1 MPLPYKYL
9 ANFDDNNFLKQEPEL
24 LVFTLSAKNIMK
36 IQIEHLQHQADAIK
50 QTIKSIQNKEQNNF
64 AIEMETGTGKT
75 FTFVST
81 IFALYQ
87 EFGYKKFIIV
97 TPRVAIKEGV
107 YKTFEI
113 FDEYFKDQYNN
124 IKYEVNNYDGG
135 KINLISNFISKNDL
149 QILILTK
156 QSFDKETNKLRQNN
170 RDELFGFGSYIEQI
184 KEIKPIVIIDE
195 PQLNAKF
202 NSSELI
208 ELLNPQVILSYSA
221 THPKEN
227 AEKIIYTYSPD
238 QAYNDR
244 QVKRLEYF
252 SIELEGGIN
261 ASLQLENTDLN
272 KKTAKIKYN
281 NKSYSLKSN
290 DNLGK
295 KTEDK
300 SLNDYVVK
308 YVIQGDIFFTNG
320 KKFSQLAGQSVSEEV
335 ILREQIKQTILQHQ
349 EKEQR
354 LKNEGIKQMSLFF
367 VPSVADFVD
376 DGVVK
381 QIFLE
386 EYKNIYKQKA
396 EGRYAYYFSSGKGTK
411 DAQEKEMT
419 KLILKDRDELL
430 SLDNKVEFIF
440 AHTSLGVGW
449 DNPNIFN
456 ICFLRHIASE
466 SNKKQFVGRGLRLC
480 VNSEGKRI
488 FEGNEINDL
497 DRINNLTIIGSMQY
511 ESFCSQYQKEAGW
524 SQESQSKIG
533 NAKDKISKQIKIK
546 PDKKQLAQKL
556 WQRLKPKTHWYIE
569 FKNLDRFYENI
580 ITELQNAAINQKT
593 ISITKGDIKGN
604 INQDGF
610 QTQEIIENFDIKQV
624 ITRIKEKTWLSANE
638 INKILNEINEKE
650 IRKNQEAFINIA
662 IETIERCKKN
672 HIMSI
677 AEVTYQKT
685 GENFDDAHFV
695 YEERTS
701 YHSNLLES
709 KKSLFN
715 FVDFDSNQEKKF
727 VQLADNS
734 LQVELLVKLPKGS
747 EDKFHI
753 NTPIGK
759 YTPDFALL
767 VNGNNKLYMIFE
779 VKSKKPKELSDEEKF
794 KIKCAVKHFQQLGF
808 DVATE
813 FINHQGS
820 DLLEI
825 SKFQQDC
832 YSVYIPKPSGL

>member
-1 MPLPYKYL
+1 
-9 ANFDDNNFLKQEPEL
+9 
-24 LVFTLSAKNIMK
+24 MK
-36 IQIEHLQHQADAIK
+36 IQIEHLQHQADAI
-50 QTIKSIQNKEQNNF
+50 QATIKSIKDKKQNNF

-87 EFGYKKFIIV
+87 QFDYKKFIIV
-97 TPRVAIKEGV
+97 APRVAIKEGV

-149 QILILTK
+149 QILIVTK

-184 KEIKPIVIIDE
+184 KATKPIVIIDE

-208 ELLNPQVILSYSA
+208 ELLNPQVVLSYSA

-227 AEKIIYTYSPD
+227 AEKIIYTYSPER
-238 QAYNDR
+238 AYNDR

-261 ASLQLENTDLN
+261 ASLQLEKTDLN

-281 NKSYSLKSN
+281 NKSYSIKSG

-295 KTEDK
+295 KTSDK

-308 YVIQGDIFFTNG
+308 YITKDDLWFLNG
-320 KKFSQLAGQSVSEEV
+320 KKFSQLIEQSVDAEI
-335 ILREQIKQTILQHQ
+335 ILREQIKQTILQHK

-354 LKNEGIKQMSLFF
+354 LKSQKIKQISLFF
-367 VPSVADFVD
+367 VPTVADFIN
-376 DGVVK
+376 DGAVK
-381 QIFLE
+381 KIFLQ
-386 EYKNIYKQKA
+386 EYKNIYQQKA
-396 EGRYAYYFSSGKGTK
+396 EGRFAYYFSSGKGTK

-488 FEGNEINDL
+488 FEGKEINDI

-511 ESFCSQYQKEAGW
+511 QLFCSQYQKEAGL

-546 PDKKQLAQKL
+546 QDKKQLAKEL

-569 FKNLDRFYENI
+569 FKNLDEFYKNVI
-580 ITELQNAAINQKT
+580 AELKNEVVNQKT
-593 ISITKGDIKGN
+593 IAITKGDIKGSVSH
-604 INQDGF
+604 F
-610 QTQEIIENFDIKQV
+610 QAQEIIENFDIKQV
-624 ITRIKEKTWLSANE
+624 ITKIKEKTWLSVSE
-638 INKILNEINEKE
+638 INKILNEISEKE
-650 IRKNQEAFINIA
+650 IRKNQEAFIDIA

-685 GENFDDAHFV
+685 GENFDDSHFIA
-695 YEERTS
+695 EERTS
-701 YHSNLLES
+701 YHENLMES

-715 FVDFDSNQEKKF
+715 FVDFDSTQEKRF
-727 VQLADNS
+727 VELADNS

-767 VNGNNKLYMIFE
+767 VNNSNKLYMVFE
-779 VKSKKPKELSDEEKF
+779 VKSQKPKELNDEEKF

-820 DLLEI
+820 NLLEI

-832 YSVYIPKPSGL
+832 YSVYIPNAKN

>member
-1 MPLPYKYL
+1 
-9 ANFDDNNFLKQEPEL
+9 
-24 LVFTLSAKNIMK
+24 MK
-36 IQIEHLQHQADAIK
+36 IQIEHLQHQTDAIK
-50 QTIKSIQNKEQNNF
+50 ETIKSISDKEQSHF

-81 IFALYQ
+81 IFELYK

-97 TPRVAIKEGV
+97 APRVAIKEGI
-107 YKTFEI
+107 YKTFEV
-113 FDEYFKDQYNN
+113 FGEYFKGKYNN
-124 IKYEVNNYDGG
+124 IQYNVSNYDSG
-135 KINLISNFISKNDL
+135 KINIISNFINGNDL

-195 PQLNAKF
+195 PQLNKDF
-202 NSSELI
+202 NSNQLL
-208 ELLNPQVILSYSA
+208 ELLNPQFVLSYSA

-227 AEKIIYTYSPD
+227 EGKIIYSYSPD

-244 QVKRLEYF
+244 QVKRLEYL

-261 ASLQLENTDLN
+261 ASLQLEKTDLN

-376 DGVVK
+376 NGVVK

-419 KLILKDRDELL
+419 KLILKDREELL

-480 VNSEGKRI
+480 VNKEGKRI
-488 FEGNEINDL
+488 FEDKSIIDI

-511 ESFCSQYQKEAGW
+511 ASFCSQYQAEAGW
-524 SQESQSKIG
+524 NKNNQSQIG
-533 NAKDKISKQIKIK
+533 DAKKRISKQIKIK
-546 PDKKQLAQKL
+546 QDKKDLAKEL
-556 WQRLKPKTHWYIE
+556 WKRLKPKTNWYIN

-580 ITELQNAAINQKT
+580 ITELQNAAINQKA

-604 INQDGF
+604 MNQDGF
-610 QTQEIIENFDIKQV
+610 QSQEIIENFNINQV
-624 ITRIKEKTWLSANE
+624 IAKIKEKTWLSVNE
-638 INKILNEINEKE
+638 IKDILKKIDEKE
-650 IRKNQEAFINIA
+650 MRKNQESFINTA

-677 AEVTYQKT
+677 AEVIYEKT
-685 GENFDDAHFV
+685 GENFDDEHFIL
-695 YEERTS
+695 EERNS
-701 YHSNLLES
+701 YHENLMES
-709 KKSLFN
+709 EKSLFN
-715 FVDFDSNQEKKF
+715 FVDFDSNQEEKF
-727 VQLADNS
+727 VQLADNTPS
-734 LQVELLVKLPKGS
+734 VKLLVKLPKGS

-767 VNGNNKLYMIFE
+767 INGNNKLYMIFE

-794 KIKCAVKHFQQLGF
+794 KIQCAVKHFEKLGF
-808 DVATE
+808 DVRPE
-813 FINHQGS
+813 YIDHGKDSNM
-820 DLLEI
+820 LEV
-825 SKFQQDC
+825 SKLQQDS
-832 YSVYIPKPSGL
+832 YTVYIPNAKN

>member
-1 MPLPYKYL
+1 
-9 ANFDDNNFLKQEPEL
+9 
-24 LVFTLSAKNIMK
+24 MK
-36 IQIEHLQHQADAIK
+36 IQIEHLQHQADAI
-50 QTIKSIQNKEQNNF
+50 QATIKSIKNKEQNNF

-87 EFGYKKFIIV
+87 QFDYKKFIIV
-97 TPRVAIKEGV
+97 APRVAIKEGV

-149 QILILTK
+149 QILIVTK

-184 KEIKPIVIIDE
+184 KATKPIVIVDE

-208 ELLNPQVILSYSA
+208 ELLNPQVVLSYSA

-244 QVKRLEYF
+244 QVKRLEYLA
-252 SIELEGGIN
+252 IELEGAFN
-261 ASLQLENTDLN
+261 ASLQLENTDIN

-281 NKSYSLKSN
+281 NKSYSLKSG

-295 KTEDK
+295 KTSDK
-300 SLNDYVVK
+300 SLSDYVVK
-308 YVIQGDIFFTNG
+308 YIVKDDLWFVNG
-320 KKFSQLAGQSVSEEV
+320 KKFSQLIEQSVDAET
-335 ILREQIKQTILQHQ
+335 ILREQIKQTILQHK

-354 LKNEGIKQMSLFF
+354 LKSQKIKQISLFF
-367 VPSVADFVD
+367 VPTVADFND
-376 DGVVK
+376 DGAVK
-381 QIFLE
+381 KIFLQ
-386 EYKNIYKQKA
+386 EYKNIYQQEA
-396 EGRYAYYFSSGKGTK
+396 EGRFASYFSSNKGTK

-419 KLILKDRDELL
+419 KLILKDREELL
-430 SLDNKVEFIF
+430 SLNNKVEFIF

-488 FEGNEINDL
+488 FEGKEINDI

-511 ESFCSQYQKEAGW
+511 QLFCSQYQQEAGW
-524 SQESQSKIG
+524 SQENQAKIG
-533 NAKDKISKQIKIK
+533 NVKDKISKQIKIK
-546 PDKKQLAQKL
+546 PDKKQLAQEL

-569 FKNLDRFYENI
+569 FKNLDEFYKNI
-580 ITELQNAAINQKT
+580 IAELKNEVVNQKA
-593 ISITKGDIKGN
+593 IAITKGDIKGSVSH
-604 INQDGF
+604 F
-610 QTQEIIENFDIKQV
+610 QAQEISENFDIKQV
-624 ITRIKEKTWLSANE
+624 ITKIKEKTWLSVSE

-685 GENFDDAHFV
+685 GENFDDEHFIA
-695 YEERTS
+695 EERTS
-701 YHSNLLES
+701 YHENLMES
-709 KKSLFN
+709 EKSLFN
-715 FVDFDSNQEKKF
+715 FVDFDSTQEKRF
-727 VQLADNS
+727 VELADNS

-767 VNGNNKLYMIFE
+767 VNNSNKLYMVFE
-779 VKSKKPKELSDEEKF
+779 VKSKKPKELNDEEKF

-820 DLLEI
+820 NLLEI

>member
-1 MPLPYKYL
+1 
-9 ANFDDNNFLKQEPEL
+9 
-24 LVFTLSAKNIMK
+24 MK
-36 IQIEHLQHQADAIK
+36 IQIEHLPHQANAIE
-50 QTIKSIQNKEQNNF
+50 QTIKSIKDKKQNNF

-113 FDEYFKDQYNN
+113 FDEYLKDQYNN

-227 AEKIIYTYSPD
+227 EQKIIYTYSPD
-238 QAYNDR
+238 MAYNDR
-244 QVKRLEYF
+244 QVKRLEYLA
-252 SIELEGGIN
+252 IELEGAFN
-261 ASLQLENTDLN
+261 ASFQLESTDIN

-281 NKSYSLKSN
+281 NKSYSIKSG

-295 KTEDK
+295 KTSDK

-308 YVIQGDIFFTNG
+308 HIITDDLLFLNG
-320 KKFSQLAGQSVSEEV
+320 KKFSQLIEQSVDQET
-335 ILREQIKQTILQHQ
+335 ILREQIKQTILQHK

-354 LKNEGIKQMSLFF
+354 LKNQKIKQISLFF
-367 VPSVADFVD
+367 VPTVADFIN
-376 DGVVK
+376 DGAVK
-381 QIFLE
+381 KIFLQ
-386 EYKNIYKQKA
+386 EYKNIYLQDA
-396 EGRYAYYFSSGKGTK
+396 EGRFASYFSSNKGTK

-419 KLILKDRDELL
+419 KLILKDREELL
-430 SLDNKVEFIF
+430 SLNNKVEFIF

-480 VNSEGKRI
+480 VNSEGKRV

-497 DRINNLTIIGSMQY
+497 NRINNLTIIGSMQY
-511 ESFCSQYQKEAGW
+511 ESFCSQYQQEAGW
-524 SQESQSKIG
+524 NKDNQAKIG
-533 NAKDKISKQIKIK
+533 NAAKKISKQIKIK
-546 PDKKQLAQKL
+546 PDKKQLANEL

-569 FKNLDRFYENI
+569 FKNLGEFYQNV
-580 ITELQNAAINQKT
+580 ITELQNEVITQKA

-604 INQDGF
+604 VNDYKSQD
-610 QTQEIIENFDIKQV
+610 IIETFNKNQI
-624 ITRIKEKTWLSANE
+624 ITKIKEKTWLSIDE

-650 IRKNQEAFINIA
+650 IKKNQESFIKIA
-662 IETIERCKKN
+662 IETIERCKKK
-672 HIMSI
+672 HIMSV

-685 GENFDDAHFV
+685 GDNFDDEHFIA
-695 YEERTS
+695 EERTS
-701 YHSNLLES
+701 YHLNLLES
-709 KKSLFN
+709 EKSLFN
-715 FVDFDSNQEKKF
+715 FVDFDSTQEKKF
-727 VQLADNS
+727 VQLADNTES
-734 LQVELLVKLPKGS
+734 IQLLVKLPKGS

-767 VNGNNKLYMIFE
+767 VNSSNKLYMIFE
-779 VKSKKPKELSDEEKF
+779 VKSQKLNELNDEEKF

-808 DVATE
+808 DVATQCVD
-813 FINHQGS
+813 HQGS

-832 YSVYIPKPSGL
+832 YSVYIPNEK

>member
-1 MPLPYKYL
+1 
-9 ANFDDNNFLKQEPEL
+9 
-24 LVFTLSAKNIMK
+24 MK
-36 IQIEHLQHQADAIK
+36 IQIEHLQHQADAI
-50 QTIKSIQNKEQNNF
+50 QATIKSIKNKEQNNF

-87 EFGYKKFIIV
+87 QFDYKKFIIV
-97 TPRVAIKEGV
+97 APRVAIKEGV

-149 QILILTK
+149 QILIVTK

-184 KEIKPIVIIDE
+184 KATKPIVIVDE

-208 ELLNPQVILSYSA
+208 ELLNPQLVLSYSA

-244 QVKRLEYF
+244 QVKRLEYLA
-252 SIELEGGIN
+252 IELEGAFN
-261 ASLQLENTDLN
+261 ASLQLENTDIN

-281 NKSYSLKSN
+281 NKSYSIKSG

-295 KTEDK
+295 KTSDK

-308 YVIQGDIFFTNG
+308 YIVKDDLWFVNG
-320 KKFSQLAGQSVSEEV
+320 KKFSQLIEQSVDAET

-349 EKEQR
+349 EKEQS
-354 LKNEGIKQMSLFF
+354 LKSQKIKQISLFF
-367 VPSVADFVD
+367 VPTVADFND
-376 DGVVK
+376 DGAVK
-381 QIFLE
+381 KIFLQ
-386 EYKNIYKQKA
+386 EYKNIYQQEV
-396 EGRYAYYFSSGKGTK
+396 EGRFASYFSSNKGTK

-419 KLILKDRDELL
+419 KLILKDREELL
-430 SLDNKVEFIF
+430 SLNNKVEFIF

-488 FEGNEINDL
+488 FEGKEINDI

-511 ESFCSQYQKEAGW
+511 QLFCSQYQQEAGW
-524 SQESQSKIG
+524 SQENQAKIG

-546 PDKKQLAQKL
+546 PDKKQLAQEL

-569 FKNLDRFYENI
+569 FKNLDEFYKNI
-580 ITELQNAAINQKT
+580 IAELKNEVVNQKA
-593 ISITKGDIKGN
+593 IAITKGDIKGSVSH
-604 INQDGF
+604 F
-610 QTQEIIENFDIKQV
+610 QAQEISENFDIKQV
-624 ITRIKEKTWLSANE
+624 ITKIKEKTWLSVSE

-685 GENFDDAHFV
+685 GENFDDSHFIA
-695 YEERTS
+695 EERTS
-701 YHSNLLES
+701 YHENLMES
-709 KKSLFN
+709 EKSLFN
-715 FVDFDSNQEKKF
+715 FVDFDSTQEKRF
-727 VQLADNS
+727 VELADNS

-767 VNGNNKLYMIFE
+767 VNSSNKLYMVFE
-779 VKSKKPKELSDEEKF
+779 VKSQKPKELDDEEKF

-820 DLLEI
+820 NLLEI
-825 SKFQQDC
+825 SKFQQDS
-832 YSVYIPKPSGL
+832 YTVYIPKPSGLWNIL

>member
-1 MPLPYKYL
+1 
-9 ANFDDNNFLKQEPEL
+9 
-24 LVFTLSAKNIMK
+24 MK
-36 IQIEHLQHQADAIK
+36 IQIEHLQHQADAI
-50 QTIKSIQNKEQNNF
+50 QTTIKSIKNKEQNNF

-97 TPRVAIKEGV
+97 APRVAIKEGV

-149 QILILTK
+149 QILIVTK

-184 KEIKPIVIIDE
+184 KATKPIVIVDE

-208 ELLNPQVILSYSA
+208 ELLNPQLVLSYSA

-244 QVKRLEYF
+244 QVKRLEYLA
-252 SIELEGGIN
+252 IELEGAFN
-261 ASLQLENTDLN
+261 ASFQLENTDIN

-281 NKSYSLKSN
+281 NKSYSLKSG

-295 KTEDK
+295 KTSDK

-308 YVIQGDIFFTNG
+308 YIVKDDLWFVNG
-320 KKFSQLAGQSVSEEV
+320 KKFSQLIEQSVDAET
-335 ILREQIKQTILQHQ
+335 ILREQIKQTILQHK

-354 LKNEGIKQMSLFF
+354 LKSQKIKQISLFF
-367 VPSVADFVD
+367 VPTVADFND
-376 DGVVK
+376 DGAVK
-381 QIFLE
+381 KIFLQ
-386 EYKNIYKQKA
+386 EYKNIYQQEA
-396 EGRYAYYFSSGKGTK
+396 EGRFASYFSSNKGTK

-419 KLILKDRDELL
+419 KLILKDREELL
-430 SLDNKVEFIF
+430 SLNNKVEFIF

-488 FEGNEINDL
+488 FEGKEINDI

-511 ESFCSQYQKEAGW
+511 QLFCTQYQQEAGW
-524 SQESQSKIG
+524 SQESQAKIG

-546 PDKKQLAQKL
+546 PDKKQLAQEL

-569 FKNLDRFYENI
+569 FKNLEKFYENVI
-580 ITELQNAAINQKT
+580 AELQNEVINQKA
-593 ISITKGDIKGN
+593 IAITKGDIKGSVSH
-604 INQDGF
+604 F

-624 ITRIKEKTWLSANE
+624 ITKIKEKTWLSVSE

-685 GENFDDAHFV
+685 GENFDDSHFIA
-695 YEERTS
+695 EERTS
-701 YHSNLLES
+701 YHENLMES
-709 KKSLFN
+709 EKSLFN
-715 FVDFDSNQEKKF
+715 FVDFDSTQEKRF
-727 VQLADNS
+727 VELADNS

-767 VNGNNKLYMIFE
+767 VNSSNKLYMVFE
-779 VKSKKPKELSDEEKF
+779 VKSQKPKELNDEEKF

-820 DLLEI
+820 NLLEI

-832 YSVYIPKPSGL
+832 YTVYIPKPSGL

>member
-1 MPLPYKYL
+1 
-9 ANFDDNNFLKQEPEL
+9 
-24 LVFTLSAKNIMK
+24 MK
-36 IQIEHLQHQADAIK
+36 IQIEHLQHQADAI
-50 QTIKSIQNKEQNNF
+50 QATIKSIKNKEQNNF

-87 EFGYKKFIIV
+87 QFDYKKFIIV
-97 TPRVAIKEGV
+97 APRVAIKEGV

-149 QILILTK
+149 QILIVTK

-184 KEIKPIVIIDE
+184 KATKPIVIIDE

-208 ELLNPQVILSYSA
+208 ELLNPQVVLSYSA

-227 AEKIIYTYSPD
+227 AEKIIYTYSPKR
-238 QAYNDR
+238 AYNDR
-244 QVKRLEYF
+244 QVKRLEYLA
-252 SIELEGGIN
+252 IELEGVFN
-261 ASLQLENTDLN
+261 ASFQLEKTDLN

-281 NKSYSLKSN
+281 NKSYSIKSG

-295 KTEDK
+295 KTSDK

-308 YVIQGDIFFTNG
+308 YIVKDDLWFVNG
-320 KKFSQLAGQSVSEEV
+320 KKFSQLIEQSVDEET
-335 ILREQIKQTILQHQ
+335 ILREQIKQTILQHK

-354 LKNEGIKQMSLFF
+354 LKSQKIKQISLFF
-367 VPSVADFVD
+367 VPTVADFND
-376 DGVVK
+376 DGAVK
-381 QIFLE
+381 KIFLQ
-386 EYKNIYKQKA
+386 EYKNIYQQKA
-396 EGRYAYYFSSGKGTK
+396 EGRFASYFSSNKGTK

-419 KLILKDRDELL
+419 KLILKDREELL
-430 SLDNKVEFIF
+430 SLNNKVEFIF

-456 ICFLRHIASE
+456 ICFLRHITSE

-488 FEGNEINDL
+488 FEGKEINDI

-511 ESFCSQYQKEAGW
+511 QLFCSQYQKEAGL

-546 PDKKQLAQKL
+546 QDKKQLAKEL

-569 FKNLDRFYENI
+569 FKNLDEFYKNVI
-580 ITELQNAAINQKT
+580 AELKNEVFNQKA
-593 ISITKGDIKGN
+593 IAITKGDIKGSVSH
-604 INQDGF
+604 F
-610 QTQEIIENFDIKQV
+610 QAQEIIENFDIKQV
-624 ITRIKEKTWLSANE
+624 ITKIKEKTWLSVSE
-638 INKILNEINEKE
+638 INKILNEIDEKE
-650 IRKNQEAFINIA
+650 IIKNQEAFINIA

-685 GENFDDAHFV
+685 GENFDDSHFIA
-695 YEERTS
+695 EERTS

-715 FVDFDSNQEKKF
+715 FVDFDSTQEKRF
-727 VQLADNS
+727 VELADNS

-767 VNGNNKLYMIFE
+767 VNSGNKLYMIFE
-779 VKSKKPKELSDEEKF
+779 VKSQKPQELNDEEKF

-832 YSVYIPKPSGL
+832 YSVYIPNAK

>member
-1 MPLPYKYL
+1 
-9 ANFDDNNFLKQEPEL
+9 
-24 LVFTLSAKNIMK
+24 MK

-50 QTIKSIQNKEQNNF
+50 QTIKSIQNKEQSHF

-75 FTFVST
+75 FTFIST
-81 IFALYQ
+81 IFELYK

-97 TPRVAIKEGV
+97 APRVAIKEGI
-107 YKTFEI
+107 YKTFEV
-113 FDEYFKDQYNN
+113 FGEYFKGKYNN
-124 IKYEVNNYDGG
+124 IQYNVSNYDSG
-135 KINLISNFISKNDL
+135 KMNVISNFINGNDL
-149 QILILTK
+149 QIVILTK
-156 QSFDKETNKLRQNN
+156 QSFDKATNKLRQNN

-195 PQLNAKF
+195 PQLNKDF
-202 NSSELI
+202 NSNQLL
-208 ELLNPQVILSYSA
+208 ELLNPQFVLSYSA

-227 AEKIIYTYSPD
+227 EGKIIYSYSPD

-244 QVKRLEYF
+244 QVKRLEYLA
-252 SIELEGGIN
+252 IELEGGIN

-335 ILREQIKQTILQHQ
+335 ILREQIKQTILQHK

-376 DGVVK
+376 NGVVK

-386 EYKNIYKQKA
+386 EYKNIYKQEA
-396 EGRYAYYFSSGKGTK
+396 EGRYAYYFSTGKGTK
-411 DAQEKEMT
+411 DAQEREMT
-419 KLILKDRDELL
+419 KLILKDREELL

-480 VNSEGKRI
+480 VNKEGKRI

-511 ESFCSQYQKEAGW
+511 LLFCSQYQKEAGW
-524 SQESQSKIG
+524 NKNNQPQIG
-533 NAKDKISKQIKIK
+533 DATKRISKQIKIK
-546 PDKKQLAQKL
+546 QDKKDLAKEL
-556 WQRLKPKTHWYIE
+556 WKRLKPKTNWYIN
-569 FKNLDRFYENI
+569 FKDLEQFYKNI
-580 ITELQNAAINQKT
+580 ITELQNAVINQKQ

-610 QTQEIIENFDIKQV
+610 QSQEIIEELNINQV
-624 ITRIKEKTWLSANE
+624 IAKIKEKTWLSVNE
-638 INKILNEINEKE
+638 IKDILKKIDEKE
-650 IRKNQEAFINIA
+650 MRKNQEIFINTA
-662 IETIERCKKN
+662 IETIERCRKN

-677 AEVTYQKT
+677 AKVKYEKT
-685 GENFDDAHFV
+685 GENFDDEHFIL
-695 YEERTS
+695 EERQS
-701 YHSNLLES
+701 YHENLMES
-709 KKSLFN
+709 EKSLFN
-715 FVDFDSNQEKKF
+715 LVDFDSNQEEKF
-727 VQLADNS
+727 VELADKTAS
-734 LQVELLVKLPKGS
+734 VELLVKLPKGS

-779 VKSKKPKELSDEEKF
+779 VKSKKPKELSDEERF
-794 KIKCAVKHFQQLGF
+794 KIQCAVKHFEQLGF
-808 DVATE
+808 DVRPEYIDHKSA
-813 FINHQGS
+813 
-820 DLLEI
+820 DMLEI
-825 SKFQQDC
+825 SKLQQDC
-832 YSVYIPKPSGL
+832 YSVYVPNAKN

>member
-1 MPLPYKYL
+1 
-9 ANFDDNNFLKQEPEL
+9 
-24 LVFTLSAKNIMK
+24 MK
-36 IQIEHLQHQADAIK
+36 IQIEHLQHQTDAVK
-50 QTIKSIQNKEQNNF
+50 QTIKSINDKEQSHF

-81 IFALYQ
+81 IFELYQ

-97 TPRVAIKEGV
+97 APRVAIKEGI
-107 YKTFEI
+107 YKTFEV
-113 FDEYFKDQYNN
+113 FGEYFKGKYNN
-124 IKYEVNNYDGG
+124 IQYNVSNYDSG
-135 KINLISNFISKNDL
+135 KINIISNFINGNDL
-149 QILILTK
+149 QIVILTK
-156 QSFDKETNKLRQNN
+156 QSFDKATNKLRQDN
-170 RDELFGFGSYIEQI
+170 RDELFGLGSYIDRI
-184 KEIKPIVIIDE
+184 KEVKPIVIIDE
-195 PQLNAKF
+195 PQLNKDF
-202 NSSELI
+202 NSNQLL
-208 ELLNPQVILSYSA
+208 ELLNPQFVLSYSA

-227 AEKIIYTYSPD
+227 EGKIIYSYSPD

-244 QVKRLEYF
+244 QVKRLEYL
-252 SIELEGGIN
+252 SIELEGVIN
-261 ASLQLENTDLN
+261 ASLQLEKTDLN

-354 LKNEGIKQMSLFF
+354 LKNEEIKQMSLFF
-367 VPSVADFVD
+367 VPSVADFID

-381 QIFLE
+381 KIFLE
-386 EYKNIYKQKA
+386 EYHNIYSQEA
-396 EGRYAYYFSSGKGTK
+396 QGRYAYYFSSGKGTK

-419 KLILKDRDELL
+419 KLILKDREELL

-480 VNSEGKRI
+480 VNKEGRRI
-488 FEGNEINDL
+488 FEDKSIVDI

-524 SQESQSKIG
+524 SQDNQSKIG
-533 NAKDKISKQIKIK
+533 DAKKRISKQIKIK
-546 PDKKQLAQKL
+546 QDKKDLAKEL
-556 WQRLKPKTHWYIE
+556 WQRLKPKTNWYIN
-569 FKNLDRFYENI
+569 FKNLHKFYENI
-580 ITELQNAAINQKT
+580 ITELQNAVINQKA
-593 ISITKGDIKGN
+593 ISITKGDIKGK

-610 QTQEIIENFDIKQV
+610 QSQEIIENFDINQV
-624 ITRIKEKTWLSANE
+624 IAKIKEKTWLSVNE
-638 INKILNEINEKE
+638 IKDILKKIDEKE
-650 IRKNQEAFINIA
+650 MRKNQEMFVNTA
-662 IETIERCKKN
+662 IETIERCRKN

-677 AEVTYQKT
+677 AEVVYEKT
-685 GENFDDAHFV
+685 GENFDDEHFIQ
-695 YEERTS
+695 EERQS
-701 YHSNLLES
+701 YHENLMES
-709 KKSLFN
+709 EKSLFN
-715 FVDFDSNQEKKF
+715 LVDFDSNQEEKF
-727 VQLADNS
+727 VKLADNTPS
-734 LQVELLVKLPKGS
+734 VKLLVKLSKGS

-779 VKSKKPKELSDEEKF
+779 VKSKKPKELSDEERF
-794 KIKCAVKHFQQLGF
+794 KIQCAVKHFEQLGF
-808 DVATE
+808 DVNPE
-813 FINHQGS
+813 YIDHGKDSNM
-820 DLLEI
+820 LEV
-825 SKFQQDC
+825 SKLQQDS
-832 YSVYIPKPSGL
+832 YTVYIPNAKN